1 MLEQLAK
8 RDKDWRRMALQ
19 ICGDK
24 MTADD
29 LVQDMYLKFANYD
42 KELNDYYIFFAIR
55 SIYINNLK
63 KRKIETVSFPNDLI
77 INNYEFQVGL
87 SGKIQRK
94 LGDLNNEEYCLE
106 KDRFETEIIKQ
117 IEALPYFERE
127 TALVTQIISQREL
140 ARQSEIPFVT
150 INQTIK
156 KTKENLKLWA
166 DQRNFED

>member
-55 SIYINNLK
+55 SIHINNLK
-63 KRKIETVSFPNDLI
+63 KAKVKIVTTEIENISLTDN
-77 INNYEFQVGL
+77 
-87 SGKIQRK
+87 
-94 LGDLNNEEYCLE
+94 EYCLFTDSLE
-106 KDRFETEIIKQ
+106 DSILQKIK
-117 IEALPYFERE
+117 ELPYFERE
-127 TALVTQIISQREL
+127 TALVSQIISQREI

-156 KTKENLKLWA
+156 KTKENLRQWV
-166 DQRNFED
+166 DQRK